1 MLAALVAAAIALPG
15 APQELHLDDLFYA
28 RSLGMLVVP
37 GAETRSIYLV
47 AADGSVTRVSP
58 FPPAGPGGGITSMD
72 EGGGLLVAT
81 DRTLRAVYV
90 VDAKRRVVVGSASV
104 SAGPDYVR
112 SVPGEIWVT
121 EPREEQIE
129 VFRLEGTTPKPL
141 AAIKV
146 HGGPESLVVDVARGR
161 AYTNLWKD
169 GTVELDVRS
178 HAVLRTFPNG
188 CVGSR
193 GIDLDARRGR
203 IFVGCREGKAV
214 VLDAVSGKV
223 IASRALDVDGVDI
236 VAFDGE
242 RLFVPGGVTG
252 TMAIVRVEEDGSLT
266 PERRV
271 DTAKGAHCVAVDGH
285 GGAYVCDPHA
295 GRVLHVP
302 K

>member
-1 MLAALVAAAIALPG
+1 MLAALIAAAIALPG
-15 APQELHLDDLFYA
+15 APQELHLDDLLYA

-47 AADGSVTRVSP
+47 AGDGSVTRVSP
-58 FPPAGPGGGITSMD
+58 FPPAGAGGGITSAD
-72 EGGGLLVAT
+72 EGSGLLVAT
-81 DRTLRAVYV
+81 DRTSRTVYV
-90 VDAKRRVVVGSASV
+90 VDAAKRIVVGSAAV
-104 SAGPDYVR
+104 SGGPDYVR

-129 VFRLEGTTPKPL
+129 VFRLDGTTPRP
-141 AAIKV
+141 AAMIKV
-146 HGGPESLVVDVARGR
+146 PGGPESLVVDAARGR

-203 IFVGCREGKAV
+203 IFVGCREGKVV

-223 IASRALDVDGVDI
+223 LASRTLDVDGVDI
-236 VAFDGE
+236 IAFDGD
-242 RLFVPGGVTG
+242 RLFVPGGISG
-252 TMAIVRVEEDGSLT
+252 TMAVVRVGQEGSLT

-295 GRVLHVP
+295 GRLLHVP